1 MSLEPYKRGS
11 LWWAKGRVEY
21 LGKPITE
28 YYRCST
34 GASEA
39 AGAWAWCRDE
49 EERRI
54 NEHLLGANRTL
65 TFAEAVMLY
74 PANPKTATYLIP
86 IVEEWGK
93 KLLSSIAPKDVRA
106 LAQKIYPDAST
117 DTWTRQVITPV
128 RAVIN
133 SFRDSDKGEAFR
145 VKGFSKQE
153 RIKQDKRRGKRSR
166 IKREP
171 GSWEWLLKF
180 RQHAPQRHAA
190 LALTMFVTG
199 ARISQAVQMHPKDHC
214 KLDEGLICIPGAK
227 GHEDRWLPIPAELVE
242 ELKALPLMWPR
253 GAKRTDENL
262 RLFGFADRSS
272 PRKGWAKACKEAEI
286 PFIPFHAAGRHGF
299 GQEMNVRQSIDEKAA
314 GEFGG
319 WADTALMKRTYTHA
333 EEVAGK
339 VHEAFYRG
347 LREAE
352 KLTKISL
359 SAGAIPYKSRT
370 KPNKKG

>member
-1 MSLEPYKRGS
+1 MPLEPYRRGT

-34 GASEA
+34 GASEE
-39 AGAWAWCRDE
+39 AGGWAWCRDE

-54 NEHLLGANRTL
+54 NEHVLGANKTL
-65 TFAEAVMLY
+65 TFAEAVMIY
-74 PANPKTATYLIP
+74 PANAKTAAYLIP
-86 IVEEWGK
+86 IVTEWGS
-93 KLLSSIAPKDVRA
+93 KLLSSIAPRDVRN
-106 LAQKIYPDAST
+106 LARRLYPQAST

-128 RAVIN
+128 RSVIN

-153 RIKQDKRRGKRSR
+153 RVAQDKARGQRGRAKHA
-166 IKREP
+166 P
-171 GSWEWLLKF
+171 GSWEWLLQF

-199 ARISQAVQMHPKDHC
+199 ARISQAIAMHPKDHC
-214 KLDEGLICIPGAK
+214 DLDNGRICIPGAK
-227 GHEDRWLPIPAELVE
+227 GLDDRWLDIPAELVE
-242 ELKALPLMWPR
+242 ELRGLPPMHPR

-272 PRKGWAKACKEAEI
+272 PRKGWQKACEAAGI
-286 PFIPFHAAGRHGF
+286 IYIPFHAAGRHGF

-314 GEFGG
+314 GQFGG
-319 WADTALMKRTYTHA
+319 WSDTALMKRTYTHA
-333 EEVAGK
+333 EEVSGK
-339 VHEAFYRG
+339 VHDAFYRG
-347 LREAE
+347 LRDAE
-352 KLTKISL
+352 KITGLSL
-359 SAGAIPYKSRT
+359 STSADSYKSRT
-370 KPNKKG
+370 VAEEE